1 MDKKKKSTKSK
12 AKKIQKN
19 DKKHWMVEKADTTKR
34 GLKARIIHA
43 YLADGSANISA
54 ADIKDIVKRYKDQ
67 GYEYFHVRA
76 MSNKWNDLT
85 HDWHTFKGYSDD
97 INIDE
102 DYWKTKVDDT
112 SNFTEFRRVEIVL
125 LNKDQ

>member
-34 GLKARIIHA
+34 GLKARVIHA

-54 ADIKDIVKRYKDQ
+54 ADIKDMVKRYKDQ
-67 GYEYFHVRA
+67 GYKQFHIRA
-76 MSNKWNDLT
+76 MSNK
-85 HDWHTFKGYSDD
+85 
-97 INIDE
+97 
-102 DYWKTKVDDT
+102 
-112 SNFTEFRRVEIVL
+112 
-125 LNKDQ
+125 